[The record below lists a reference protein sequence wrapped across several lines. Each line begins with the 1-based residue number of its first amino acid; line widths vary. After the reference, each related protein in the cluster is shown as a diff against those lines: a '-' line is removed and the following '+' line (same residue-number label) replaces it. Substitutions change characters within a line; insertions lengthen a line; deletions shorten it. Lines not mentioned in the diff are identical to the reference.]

1 MPSIKQSTMSI
12 TTENKRKRLKQ
23 AANDPPDSDD
33 SVSLGE
39 EDTEYET
46 ETSDSSYVPPSKS
59 NKNKKT

>member
-12 TTENKRKRLKQ
+12 STENKRKRLKQ

-39 EDTEYET
+39 EDTE
-46 ETSDSSYVPPSKS
+46 
-59 NKNKKT
+59 